1 MSMKNFVSWF
11 GLWGYQGVVFG
22 IRSIDTSIKHN
33 IHIDYLFRE
42 VPIEKSLIETTNT
55 MAQFDEKDVLIQS
68 LIDHIDAYENYIK
81 NLENDHAMVCSA

>member
-1 MSMKNFVSWF
+1 
-11 GLWGYQGVVFG
+11 
-22 IRSIDTSIKHN
+22 
-33 IHIDYLFRE
+33 
-42 VPIEKSLIETTNT
+42 

>member
-1 MSMKNFVSWF
+1 M
-11 GLWGYQGVVFG
+11 
-22 IRSIDTSIKHN
+22 SIDTIIKHN
-33 IHIDYLFRE
+33 ININCLFRE
-42 VPIEKSLIETTNT
+42 VPIEKSLIETANT